1 MKNKTLFLLLILT
14 ITSFSCKKQ
23 ESTDDSSLNKTPIDT
38 ISKSQTESISD
49 SSEAYTNQ
57 TLKTK
62 TGKTIKVKVEMKDAS
77 LTSIAVLPV
86 DFEFSHEPFI
96 VEDSD
101 PLTNLFVSD
110 LDGNG
115 FDEFYLVTTSVGSG
129 SYGNIY
135 GFASNQD
142 KSLTPIYVPQI
153 TEKDLDVGSM
163 FQGYM
168 GHDSIYLDQ
177 GKLVR
182 KFPVYLEGDPNCCPT
197 GGKRHL
203 QYHLV
208 AGEAGWVLKA
218 EIDPDNQDND
228 N

>member
-1 MKNKTLFLLLILT
+1 LK
-14 ITSFSCKKQ
+14 
-23 ESTDDSSLNKTPIDT
+23 
-38 ISKSQTESISD
+38 
-49 SSEAYTNQ
+49 NQ
-57 TLKTK
+57 TFKTK
-62 TGKTIKVKVEMKDAS
+62 TGKTLQVKVEKKDAS
-77 LTSIAVLPV
+77 LMSISVTPV
-86 DFEFSHEPFI
+86 DFEFSDEPFI

-101 PLTNLFVSD
+101 PLTNLFVMD
-110 LDGNG
+110 LDANG
-115 FDEFYLVTTSVGSG
+115 FDELYLVTTSVGSG

-153 TEKDLDVGSM
+153 TEKDLDIGSM

-197 GGKRHL
+197 GGKRYL
-203 QYHLV
+203 QYNLIP
-208 AGEAGWVLKA
+208 GEAGWILKA
-218 EIDPDNQDND
+218 EIDHEYKDN
-228 N
+228 